1 MKTCRLIPLGVAV
14 AGLALAGPALSAAA
28 PSTMS
33 QLPPA
38 QHAGPVTYVN
48 GGAEAMQA
56 DAMDHASASYPLE
69 LDFLWGRGAKE
80 SEISHVDWSL
90 KNDRTGQTMVEAQA
104 TGPMVLASLPD
115 GRYTVTA
122 THDGKTLTRDVSVQ
136 KGKHDR
142 VLLEW
147 PQ

>member
-1 MKTCRLIPLGVAV
+1 MNHRLFSLGVAV
-14 AGLALAGPALSAAA
+14 IGLALAVPA
-28 PSTMS
+28 TGTVS

-38 QHAGPVTYVN
+38 EHAGPVTFVS
-48 GGAEAMQA
+48 GGADANQA
-56 DAMDHASASYPLE
+56 DAMHRATASYPLE

-80 SEISHVDWSL
+80 TQIGNVEWSIQ
-90 KNDRTGQTMVEAQA
+90 NAAGRTLADA
-104 TGPMVLASLPD
+104 RSTGPMVLASLPD

-122 THDGKTLTRDVSVQ
+122 TYDGKALTRDVTVR
-136 KGKHDR
+136 KGKHDQ